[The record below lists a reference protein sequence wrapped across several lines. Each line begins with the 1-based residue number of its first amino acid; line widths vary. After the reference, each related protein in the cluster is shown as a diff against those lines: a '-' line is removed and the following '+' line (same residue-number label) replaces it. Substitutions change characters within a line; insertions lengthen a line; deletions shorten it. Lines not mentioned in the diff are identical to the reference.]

1 MVDRE
6 RILLGKYD
14 RVLQG
19 GKVMSATVKP
29 YTIEEL
35 MQEMFE
41 DNYSHLELIDS
52 MGGDCDCN
60 IHTTMN
66 TVMKYW
72 GE

>member
-1 MVDRE
+1 MNK
-6 RILLGKYD
+6 I
-14 RVLQG
+14 
-19 GKVMSATVKP
+19 KP

-41 DNYSHLELIDS
+41 DNFSHLELMDS
-52 MGGDCDCN
+52 MGGDCDCH
-60 IHTTMN
+60 IHITMN

>member
-1 MVDRE
+1 MNK
-6 RILLGKYD
+6 I
-14 RVLQG
+14 
-19 GKVMSATVKP
+19 KP

-41 DNYSHLELIDS
+41 DNFSHLELMDS
-52 MGGDCDCN
+52 MGVDCDCR
-60 IHTTMN
+60 IHITMN